1 MQTTLY
7 PSLWLTSRRSLDVL
21 YRSFCINWLQWSILF
36 FFVHYTIFI
45 TDSRMAQEHCGYGV
59 SGFWKDLVCTRGFSV
74 FRVYYIH
81 CNFEINSLFQG
92 YEVVVVMYPYLT

>member
-1 MQTTLY
+1 
-7 PSLWLTSRRSLDVL
+7 
-21 YRSFCINWLQWSILF
+21 
-36 FFVHYTIFI
+36 
-45 TDSRMAQEHCGYGV
+45 MAQEHCGYGV